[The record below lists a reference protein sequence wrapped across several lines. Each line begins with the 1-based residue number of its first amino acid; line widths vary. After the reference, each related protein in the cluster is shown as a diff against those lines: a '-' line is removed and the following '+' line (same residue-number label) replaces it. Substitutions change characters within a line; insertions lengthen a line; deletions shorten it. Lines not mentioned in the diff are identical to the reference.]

1 MARFA
6 EYADSG
12 YLPGEV
18 YSAGLSG
25 YGLKP
30 QEQVEYIAK
39 KRFKFKPKEDSG
51 EYFQQFLALQN
62 NPQLLGQQ
70 AFGSSPGFFNIMS
83 MFGQ

>member
-39 KRFKFKPKEDSG
+39 KRFKFKPKEYSG

-70 AFGSSPGFFNIMS
+70 AFGSSPGFFNTMS

>member
-25 YGLKP
+25 YGFKP

-70 AFGSSPGFFNIMS
+70 AFGSSPGFFNTMS

>member
-1 MARFA
+1 MARYA

-39 KRFKFKPKEDSG
+39 KRFKFKPKEDSD

-70 AFGSSPGFFNIMS
+70 AFGSSPGFFNTMS

>member
-39 KRFKFKPKEDSG
+39 KRFKFKQKEDSG

-70 AFGSSPGFFNIMS
+70 AFGSSPGFFNTMS